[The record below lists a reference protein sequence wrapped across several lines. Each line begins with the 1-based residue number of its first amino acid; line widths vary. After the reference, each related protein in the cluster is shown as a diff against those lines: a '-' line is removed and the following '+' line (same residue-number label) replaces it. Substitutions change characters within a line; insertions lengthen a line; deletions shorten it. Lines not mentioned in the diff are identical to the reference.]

1 MSRINAA
8 SKSFSCWWLPVWIV
22 RLHVLAF
29 RHILQ
34 QARRTRAQ
42 QTGVRSCG
50 ISQTGMY
57 TPHLRE
63 LLDSAVFVRH
73 CESAHGDE
81 VSWRLAHAITPV
93 RASVAV
99 LCCSASDAFPGC
111 QTRPVAPSR
120 AGFFTQKTAMYDW
133 GESYRQS
140 VLPSC
145 TSTV

>member
-73 CESAHGDE
+73 CESQSAHGDE
-81 VSWRLAHAITPV
+81 VFCPRDHAGSCQRGITV
-93 RASVAV
+93 R
-99 LCCSASDAFPGC
+99 CCVVRPPMRS
-111 QTRPVAPSR
+111 PVA
-120 AGFFTQKTAMYDW
+120 KYDLCGAVTCW
-133 GESYRQS
+133 LLYAEDSD
-140 VLPSC
+140 V
-145 TSTV
+145 